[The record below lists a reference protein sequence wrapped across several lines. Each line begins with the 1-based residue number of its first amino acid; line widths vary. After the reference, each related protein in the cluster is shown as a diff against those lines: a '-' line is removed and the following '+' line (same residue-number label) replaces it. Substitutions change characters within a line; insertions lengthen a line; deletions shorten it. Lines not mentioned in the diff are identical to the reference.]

1 MKGFWMKGF
10 WMKETT
16 ETTEPTVLN
25 VDGDTIQT
33 PVKNVRELVILELY
47 RSLSDSGKL
56 EALEELTSLVRSEM
70 R

>member
-1 MKGFWMKGF
+1 MKGF

-16 ETTEPTVLN
+16 EPTTTVLN

-33 PVKNVRELVILELY
+33 PVKNVREIVILELY

-56 EALEELTSLVRSEM
+56 EALEELTALVRSEM

>member
-1 MKGFWMKGF
+1 
-10 WMKETT
+10 MKETT

-33 PVKNVRELVILELY
+33 PVKNVRELVILDLY

-56 EALEELTSLVRSEM
+56 EALEELASLACSDARTRSKGA
-70 R
+70 

>member
-1 MKGFWMKGF
+1 MKGF

-16 ETTEPTVLN
+16 ETAEPTVLN

-56 EALEELTSLVRSEM
+56 EALEELTALVRSEM